1 MIKISLTLLFYI
13 SLYIYG
19 IEKEY
24 RLSKV
29 SKVSSAMYGQN
40 EINILYADALASFEL
55 ANTNNLEGEKAK
67 PQIESNSFDLLMQ
80 IRLIL

>member
-1 MIKISLTLLFYI
+1 
-13 SLYIYG
+13 
-19 IEKEY
+19 
-24 RLSKV
+24 
-29 SKVSSAMYGQN
+29 MYGQN